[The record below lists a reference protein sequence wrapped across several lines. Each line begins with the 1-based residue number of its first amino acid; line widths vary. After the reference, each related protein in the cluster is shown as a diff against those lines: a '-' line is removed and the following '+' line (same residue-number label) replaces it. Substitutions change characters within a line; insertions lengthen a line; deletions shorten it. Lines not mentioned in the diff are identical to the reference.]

1 MCGMKKNVHL
11 ILILLFIISGCR
23 KDDLPKPPWDPYP
36 YDNSGTVFF
45 SGKVLDGETLEPV
58 SSAIVKIFP
67 SSIVTLPD
75 TTDIDGNYNTSY
87 FYFGNDYGEPDVY
100 PGNIEIY
107 VLNDLIW
114 GSTPTA
120 DLPYPK
126 NGDTIFADV
135 LVYPNEPLINDLE
148 ITTTPTNTDTWTVLN
163 NSSLTGSI
171 TYGGEACEIYETYWS
186 LKDRFGNVRGG
197 TREDPSILWNTTV
210 SGIHTIKCTAR
221 NRIREGATGYRSVT
235 IDTSIYVKQRYPAV
249 YGFTEAEHEE
259 LRNKFLGDW
268 SAHCLAT
275 YTKEWNAEFSFD
287 STLHYAAEVT
297 ENIIGTTTSV
307 FDNGNDAEGFNEKRF
322 LIDSVDVDGIAF
334 GYANFKHSSGSIIPY
349 KFIDLY
355 FSEDEEELYFKIKP
369 GGIDSPTHI
378 QYTLSR

>member
-1 MCGMKKNVHL
+1 MKKGVQL
-11 ILILLFIISGCR
+11 IFILLVIVSSCR
-23 KDDLPKPPWDPYP
+23 KDDLPSVPDTHHH
-36 YDNSGTVFF
+36 SGGGVVYF
-45 SGKVLDGETLEPV
+45 SGKVFDVGSLEPV
-58 SSAIVKIFP
+58 PNVIVKLYP
-67 SSIVTLPD
+67 SGIVPIPD
-75 TTDIDGNYNTSY
+75 TTDFEGDFLTKYTYLGH
-87 FYFGNDYGEPDVY
+87 DYGEPDVY
-100 PGNIEIY
+100 PGNVEIY

-114 GSTPTA
+114 GSTPTG

-126 NGDTIFADV
+126 NGDTIFANI
-135 LVYPNEPLINDLE
+135 LVYPMVPLFNNLE
-148 ITTTPTNTDTWTVLN
+148 ITTTPTNTDTWTALN

-171 TYGGEACEIYETYWS
+171 TYGGEECEIYETYWR

-197 TREDPSILWNTTV
+197 KRVDPSILWNTTV
-210 SGIHTIKCTAR
+210 SGIHTIQCTAR
-221 NRIREGATGYRSVT
+221 VRLREGATGYRSVT

-355 FSEDEEELYFKIKP
+355 FSEDEEELYFKIKI